1 MKTSTPLCEMP
12 TSKHPFTIDRY
23 MHLLAE
29 LKEAAGGFAEL
40 RYAGHP
46 YAKELVD
53 LANDASRAVSL
64 IWSSMRSVEMVEK
77 AKLDG
82 NE

>member
-40 RYAGHP
+40 RYTGHP
-46 YAKELVD
+46 YAEELAD
-53 LANDASRAVSL
+53 LANDASRAVAL
-64 IWSSMRSVEMVEK
+64 IWTTMLSVEILEK
-77 AKLDG
+77 DELAE